1 MANDTLDSLAMGYH
15 VAMQSIASVQPIEGG
30 NGWSLRLV
38 SLGIALACASPL
50 VLAAMLTPSAEGMGT
65 HKQMGL
71 PECGFVTATGLPCA
85 TCGCTTAFAHAADGS
100 LLTSLATQPF
110 GAMLALALAMSIRL
124 MLVAIESKSSSSAT
138 RKLVSSDGGLYGCT
152 LDAKASLLRAPAEG
166 TTFERVA
173 CGRGHCLAVTTDGR
187 VFTWGDGERGQLG
200 LGRDVADGAAP
211 VCMPTQVQ
219 FGKREMI
226 VRVAAGEVHS
236 LACTSAG
243 KLYAW
248 GDGGDGRLGLDD
260 ESGRRRMTPT
270 ELPPPAPIG
279 DEASDY
285 WQVWLR
291 SGRVK
296 CPVVHPQAPPSAAT
310 RAAVWSPS

>member
-110 GAMLALALAMSIRL
+110 GAMLALALAMMVLI
-124 MLVAIESKSSSSAT
+124 AGWSA
-138 RKLVSSDGGLYGCT
+138 VSGM
-152 LDAKASLLRAPAEG
+152 SLAP
-166 TTFERVA
+166 
-173 CGRGHCLAVTTDGR
+173 
-187 VFTWGDGERGQLG
+187 
-200 LGRDVADGAAP
+200 LGRMMATKGFVISWVVLLLGAWAYKIAL
-211 VCMPTQVQ
+211 VMV
-219 FGKREMI
+219 G
-226 VRVAAGEVHS
+226 S
-236 LACTSAG
+236 
-243 KLYAW
+243 
-248 GDGGDGRLGLDD
+248 
-260 ESGRRRMTPT
+260 
-270 ELPPPAPIG
+270 
-279 DEASDY
+279 
-285 WQVWLR
+285 
-291 SGRVK
+291 
-296 CPVVHPQAPPSAAT
+296 
-310 RAAVWSPS
+310 